1 MIIVKAVVAQVSDGV
16 PGLLLTSFFTIVG
29 LKSYLKLA

>member
-16 PGLLLTSFFTIVG
+16 TGLLLTSFITIVG
-29 LKSYLKLA
+29 LKSCLKLT